1 MGGEEVG
8 HGRPEG
14 SAAAGGGGHAARETL
29 TNLRDWTRKRVFA
42 SLKAH
47 TSKLCT
53 QGTYY
58 AISI

>member
-1 MGGEEVG
+1 MG

-14 SAAAGGGGHAARETL
+14 SAAAGGGGHAARETR